1 MRVVGDVCYTAM
13 LWQSRLI
20 HFPSLPTS
28 EALCKARSFM
38 PASPLGPERS
48 AAPASQAALLRCCQF
63 WLSSFLQCVLHPP
76 REGM

>member
-1 MRVVGDVCYTAM
+1 
-13 LWQSRLI
+13 
-20 HFPSLPTS
+20 
-28 EALCKARSFM
+28 M